1 MKSAFA
7 RTFCFFLL
15 VLILLNSGPV
25 LDASE
30 VEVIRTTDQ
39 FIRALEE
46 EYQGI
51 EDFTA
56 RLTLSGL
63 NPPIEVLVEA
73 ISEPRTLKVQY
84 LSPSEMKGQFFLLEK
99 DYLYQYMPGRE
110 IVIKKELTRSNIPV
124 RAANLTPDYLLKLIR
139 SDDLEVNLIGGPMGF
154 YYGSGGRNSLDSK
167 TSCSSFD
174 NETEGNETLY
184 HFFLGSTYFLG
195 PSEGNYVLE
204 VIPQVEG
211 YQFSRQ
217 VIKFSPDSLL
227 PVELITHF
235 EDSEEESVR
244 TIVEEA
250 KTNVGLKR
258 ESLTE
263 LPDNAEVISG

>member
-1 MKSAFA
+1 M
-7 RTFCFFLL
+7 
-15 VLILLNSGPV
+15 NSGPV
-25 LDASE
+25 LDASGF
-30 VEVIRTTDQ
+30 EVIRTTDR
-39 FIRALEE
+39 FIQALEE

-63 NPPIEVLVEA
+63 EPPVEVLVEA

-154 YYGSGGRNSLDSK
+154 YYGSGGRN
-167 TSCSSFD
+167 CC
-174 NETEGNETLY
+174 
-184 HFFLGSTYFLG
+184 
-195 PSEGNYVLE
+195 NYQNLFT
-204 VIPQVEG
+204 
-211 YQFSRQ
+211 FS
-217 VIKFSPDSLL
+217 
-227 PVELITHF
+227 
-235 EDSEEESVR
+235 
-244 TIVEEA
+244 
-250 KTNVGLKR
+250 
-258 ESLTE
+258 
-263 LPDNAEVISG
+263 